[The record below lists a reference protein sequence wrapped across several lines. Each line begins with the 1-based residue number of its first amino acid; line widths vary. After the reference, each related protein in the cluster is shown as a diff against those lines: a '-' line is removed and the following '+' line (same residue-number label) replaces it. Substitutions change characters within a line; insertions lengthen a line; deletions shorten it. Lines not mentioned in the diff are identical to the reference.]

1 MKLKVNDLD
10 ISTGGTLIAI
20 MNSQDARQLDIRA
33 LDRIKIT
40 YMGRTETVIV
50 NISETSKTVHSGE
63 IGLVEEVLKS
73 LNLRDRNIVKIA
85 LDRKPLS
92 LGYIKKKLDGKE
104 LSKTEIEQIVW
115 DIVHNKLSDIEL
127 TYFISACYTNAMS
140 QRETILLT
148 KAIASQGERLELK
161 RYPIVDKHSIGG
173 IPGNRTSMIIVPII
187 AAGGYAIPKT
197 SSRSIT
203 SPAGTADT
211 MEVLADVSFSIEK
224 VRKIVSSVNGCL
236 VWGGALNLAPAD
248 DKIIRVEKPLNI
260 DAESQLIASIMAKK
274 LSVNSTHILIDIPVG
289 KNSKIERYRDATAL
303 KKRFEQIGRQLKRHV
318 RVVITDGT
326 QPIGNGI
333 GPALEARDVLYV
345 LSRHPK
351 RPLDLERKSIMMA
364 GDIFQMLGVKN
375 GSMKALE
382 ILNSG
387 MAYKKMKE
395 IISLQN
401 GNPDIMP
408 EDIPVGR
415 YKSEYRASKTG
426 IIKSINNEAVSK
438 IARIAGAPADKGAG
452 IYLYKHVGD
461 AVRSGEPIFT
471 IYAENRDKLDY
482 AVDISG
488 EIAVL
493 MVR

>member
-1 MKLKVNDLD
+1 M
-10 ISTGGTLIAI
+10 
-20 MNSQDARQLDIRA
+20 
-33 LDRIKIT
+33 
-40 YMGRTETVIV
+40 
-50 NISETSKTVHSGE
+50 
-63 IGLVEEVLKS
+63 
-73 LNLRDRNIVKIA
+73 
-85 LDRKPLS
+85 
-92 LGYIKKKLDGKE
+92 
-104 LSKTEIEQIVW
+104 
-115 DIVHNKLSDIEL
+115 
-127 TYFISACYTNAMS
+127 
-140 QRETILLT
+140 
-148 KAIASQGERLELK
+148 
-161 RYPIVDKHSIGG
+161 
-173 IPGNRTSMIIVPII
+173 
-187 AAGGYAIPKT
+187 
-197 SSRSIT
+197 
-203 SPAGTADT
+203 
-211 MEVLADVSFSIEK
+211 
-224 VRKIVSSVNGCL
+224 
-236 VWGGALNLAPAD
+236 
-248 DKIIRVEKPLNI
+248 
-260 DAESQLIASIMAKK
+260 
-274 LSVNSTHILIDIPVG
+274 
-289 KNSKIERYRDATAL
+289 
-303 KKRFEQIGRQLKRHV
+303 
-318 RVVITDGT
+318 VITDGT